1 MPSKSI
7 VTAVCG
13 IAAATGIV
21 IAAASLANASA
32 TATPSAPTGY
42 GLGHGQQGTAP
53 QGDGQQGERGP
64 GGFGGGD
71 HTPVTDSELAKVT
84 AAVKAKDS
92 AVTVTS
98 VRKDADGSYDAFGTK
113 AGAPVRV
120 EVSKD
125 LKTVTVDTR
134 GPADGGRGHGGMGGG
149 VGGGMGGPGGSAD
162 TPVTGA
168 ELTKVTAA
176 VKAKDSAVTVTS
188 VRKDPD
194 GSYDVLGTKAGAPV
208 MLEVSKDLT
217 TITTRTGGP
226 GGHGPDGDRPGSQ
239 PGTQS
244 GTGGNA
250 PTGTATGTAYR
261 TV

>member
-7 VTAVCG
+7 VTAACG

-32 TATPSAPTGY
+32 TNAPAASAGY
-42 GLGHGQQGTAP
+42 ALGYGQQGTAP
-53 QGDGQQGERGP
+53 QGGPQGDRGP
-64 GGFGGGD
+64 GGN
-71 HTPVTDSELAKVT
+71 HTPVTGSELTKVT

-98 VRKDADGSYDAFGTK
+98 ARKDEDGSYDVFGTK

-125 LKTVTVDTR
+125 LKTVTVETG
-134 GPADGGRGHGGMGGG
+134 GPGGGRGHGGMGGG
-149 VGGGMGGPGGSAD
+149 MGGSAD

-176 VKAKDSAVTVTS
+176 VKAKDSAVTVSS

-208 MLEVSKDLT
+208 MLEVSKDLK

-226 GGHGPDGDRPGSQ
+226 GGHGPDGDRPGL

-244 GTGGNA
+244 GTQSGTGANT
-250 PTGTATGTAYR
+250 PSGTATGTAYR